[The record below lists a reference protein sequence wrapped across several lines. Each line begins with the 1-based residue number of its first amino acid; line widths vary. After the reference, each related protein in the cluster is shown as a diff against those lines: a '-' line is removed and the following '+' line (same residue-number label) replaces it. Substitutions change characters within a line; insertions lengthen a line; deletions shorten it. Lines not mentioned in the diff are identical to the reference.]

1 MVHYTCMM
9 YLHRTIIFLVLFFGS
24 TTVLFAAA
32 PSGGYAPGLTLDPS
46 CAPGDSDC
54 IVRSLE
60 AQDEGSSLTSNA
72 LVFNFTGAGV
82 TATES
87 GGTVT
92 VDIPGSSGGIT
103 SLNGLTGG
111 TQTFAV
117 GSAGTD
123 FAISSSGTAHTFNI
137 PTASALNRG
146 LLSTTDWS
154 TFNNKQAALS
164 LYRENPSAATTPTV
178 TGANSIAVGSVS
190 VANGANALSF
200 GTDSTAV
207 GADAIAFGSDADA
220 TALESLSVGFNVNAT
235 AQGAAAFGRNGTASA
250 VSALSVGNN
259 TVASG
264 TNSTAVGTLSDA
276 TQLYASA
283 YGARAQALGQYST
296 AVGYQA
302 TVNASSGTALGL
314 LSTVNGVRGV
324 AIGSGSIAT
333 ANDSMAIGEGV
344 ESVSVNEISF
354 GYFPT
359 EYIPNGPT
367 AVDVRDR
374 VFTLGYGTDDLN
386 RHDAL
391 TVLKSGNV
399 AIGIDNWEDHA
410 DSATIRFEVVG
421 TGTVAKFSNGTQTC
435 EVTPSVAGAITCSS
449 DERLKKNIESLAL
462 GGALEALNALRP
474 VSYTWKNGEDT
485 TTMQQGFIAQEIRH
499 VFPELVRAN
508 SDGILSV
515 SYVGLIPSIVAAI
528 QDISQKITDIF
539 THFTTENITVENQ
552 LCLDDVCITKDE
564 LRDLLDNAD
573 VNSQAPD
580 TEVEAEL
587 PISDELIDENVPPE
601 ETVDVVEEPVGDDPV
616 DEI

>member
-1 MVHYTCMM
+1 MH
-9 YLHRTIIFLVLFFGS
+9 LRRTIIFLALFFGS
-24 TTVLFAAA
+24 VTTLFAAA
-32 PSGGYAPGLTLDPS
+32 PSGGYAPGVTLDPS
-46 CAPGDSDC
+46 CAPNDTDC

-60 AQDEGSSLTSNA
+60 AQDEGTSLTSNA

-87 GGTVT
+87 GGVVT
-92 VDIPGSSGGIT
+92 VDISGSSGGLT

-117 GSAGTD
+117 GSSGTD

-137 PTASALNRG
+137 PTASAVNRG
-146 LLSTTDWS
+146 LLSSADWT
-154 TFNNKQAALS
+154 TFNNKQSALS

-178 TGANSIAVGSVS
+178 TGANAIAVGSVS

-235 AQGAAAFGRNGTASA
+235 AQGAAVFGRNGTASA
-250 VSALSVGNN
+250 VSALAVGNN
-259 TVASG
+259 TLASG

-283 YGARAQALGQYST
+283 FGALAQGLGTYST

-314 LSTVNGVRGV
+314 NTTVNGIRGV

-374 VFTLGYGTDDLN
+374 VFTLGYGRDNLN
-386 RHDAL
+386 RADAL
-391 TVLKSGNV
+391 SILKNGNMS
-399 AIGIDNWEDHA
+399 IGIDNWEA
-410 DSATIRFEVVG
+410 DLDAPDVRLKVEGPRSS
-421 TGTVAKFSNGTQTC
+421 TVAIFSDGLDTC
-435 EVTPSVAGAITCSS
+435 EITPSTAGGVTCSS
-449 DERLKKNIESLAL
+449 DARLKKDIETITQDTAL
-462 GGALEALNALRP
+462 DDINALRP
-474 VSYTWKNGEDT
+474 VHYFWNDDANESNP
-485 TTMQQGFIAQEIRH
+485 QQGFIAQEIRE
-499 VFPELVRAN
+499 VFPELVRTGN
-508 SDGILSV
+508 NGMLSV
-515 SYVGLIPSIVAAI
+515 SYVGLIPSIVASI
-528 QDISQKITDIF
+528 QELTEKVANMF
-539 THFTTENITVENQ
+539 THLTTDNVTIHDT
-552 LCLDDVCITKDE
+552 LCLDDVCITKEELQEILNNGSVESSDVPVEDTIDE
-564 LRDLLDNAD
+564 EIL
-573 VNSQAPD
+573 PD
-580 TEVEAEL
+580 TNEIPSDSEEIPQEA
-587 PISDELIDENVPPE
+587 PQ
-601 ETVDVVEEPVGDDPV
+601 ETTE
-616 DEI
+616 